1 MTNLTDTVNVNETDI
16 EGKVNSLTNTVNTNE
31 TDIENKLSTH
41 KISNDHDDRYYT
53 ETEVNNFLATKS
65 NTTHLHD
72 DRYYTETEVNNF
84 LATKSDTSHTHDTRY
99 FTETELQ
106 STTDGSSGADK
117 IGATEVAEGY
127 GTTVQSN
134 LEGLQSSIEDI
145 VSGGLGSNTV
155 TNTNLSTDVKV
166 GSLATLKTTAKDSV
180 TNAINEI
187 SDEIEINTP
196 VNVLTTSALQAKL
209 VSMQND
215 SVSGLPSIEVIGKTV
230 VNLPGKDGN
239 CEDVSKLYE
248 IYHTT
253 VSLDNTNKVF
263 GSASYLVTAT
273 SDTVHYAKLNR
284 YNILTSKYYCISAYM
299 KPVVGQACLGVSL
312 YGGNMQAYFQAAVD
326 NTKFTRKIIKVN
338 SNNNN
343 EIEVAC
349 RLYDTAG
356 NLQFI
361 ANGEN
366 ANFDGIMVNE
376 ITEAEYNDANYEPP
390 AYVDSVQHLRF
401 PTIENQTTGETIVFP
416 TALADGET
424 IEYENGKAIVT
435 ETWMK
440 DVALDGSLGW
450 AYHTDGVGLKQV
462 RVEGLC
468 PNITDGTKIVT
479 KYDGK
484 ILASTLHALDASDQ
498 VYNETGIGVGVNLYI
513 SIADTDSGWG
523 EGYTPTDDEVDAYF
537 YGWQMTVYGSNEP
550 YNGTGTKQ
558 WNKLYCGVGTP
569 YNSLYGLAQV
579 VSGSYTTVVPT
590 VMNDMGYTPY
600 KLHYKFATPRIS
612 EIQPNGSISLAE
624 GVNDVEI
631 KSGYVLGEPANPL
644 QYTSGSAYYLNHA
657 GTGSYPQLEPTRLN
671 NKLSNFKNIYK
682 NGAIDTNNWIFSL
695 NDVNAYGTTLAYCAV
710 SNYDTTATYTVDYEI
725 LHEKYDCQAQDVT
738 ITSNGSLRD
747 SLNTAIR
754 NISSVQEDVGQI
766 RNEELV
772 YKVGS
777 DEEGLRTEATF
788 VYFSGIVSDGV
799 GEITIIFKKAFKDIP
814 KIYPNLNHFNPSLDV
829 ALGVRYVT
837 TTSCVLYLYNKYPQ
851 TLVNATVAVKIEGV

>member
-1 MTNLTDTVNVNETDI
+1 MPKTNFQDPGSSEIISPHISGLQEAV
-16 EGKVNSLTNTVNTNE
+16 S
-31 TDIENKLSTH
+31 KLEDVLGMQTTAEVGIPLSEVY
-41 KISNDHDDRYYT
+41 ISDSDRYRIFQAPAGKRNWVASPAPVIKKNDVVISTGFST
-53 ETEVNNFLATKS
+53 E
-65 NTTHLHD
+65 
-72 DRYYTETEVNNF
+72 Y
-84 LATKSDTSHTHDTRY
+84 
-99 FTETELQ
+99 
-106 STTDGSSGADK
+106 
-117 IGATEVAEGY
+117 
-127 GTTVQSN
+127 
-134 LEGLQSSIEDI
+134 
-145 VSGGLGSNTV
+145 SGGAIVLESNA
-155 TNTNLSTDVKV
+155 LSTDVFTADITYVIPKSILDEGTPINV
-166 GSLATLKTTAKDSV
+166 LSDSYFKATLESF
-180 TNAINEI
+180 
-187 SDEIEINTP
+187 
-196 VNVLTTSALQAKL
+196 
-209 VSMQND
+209 QND
-215 SVSGLPSIEVIGKTV
+215 STNQLPSINITGKTI
-230 VNLPGKDGN
+230 VNLSGKDGN
-239 CEDVSKLYE
+239 CEDTSKWDLYGGG
-248 IYHTT
+248 ITALT
-253 VSLDNTNKVF
+253 LDTANKVF
-263 GSASYLVTAT
+263 GTNGIKISIVSGTFAGMSRLFSTLNLV
-273 SDTVHYAKLNR
+273 SG
-284 YNILTSKYYCISAYM
+284 KYYAITPYIKNGNATNI
-299 KPVVGQACLGVSL
+299 GVWTNSSTSNGRQL
-312 YGGNMQAYFQAAVD
+312 ITD
-326 NTKFTRKIIKVN
+326 TTKFTRVVHKF
-338 SNNNN
+338 
-343 EIEVAC
+343 
-349 RLYDTAG
+349 LYTSGDTLVVDIYGSVGQYAYV
-356 NLQFI
+356 
-361 ANGEN
+361 
-366 ANFDGIMVNE
+366 DGVMINE
-376 ITEAEYNDANYEPP
+376 ITEEEYNDANYEPP

-440 DVALDGSLGW
+440 NVALDGSLGW
-450 AYHTDGVGLKQV
+450 VFHTDGTGFKQV
-462 RVEGLC
+462 RVENLC
-468 PNITDGTKIVT
+468 PNSLINTKIVT

-484 ILASTLHALDASDQ
+484 LLNPKIATSLDGADQ
-498 VYNETGIGVGVNLYI
+498 VYDGDDTVEQNLYI

-523 EGYTPTDDEVDAYF
+523 EDYTPTDDEVDAYF